1 MPVNKKQLVRLVRLV
16 AQLKENRYPNCSSF
30 AADMRKADLEEN
42 LNLSCTAK
50 TIARDIQ
57 VLRRDFNA
65 PIDFDPSR
73 NGYYLTHHE
82 WTFTCPQI
90 FDESCMLSAVL
101 GARVAEHIFPQPMR
115 KQIRDAVDFLLTNNN
130 PDFLDTAQVDS
141 LVVIPSKRT
150 KIDANVFMPLFHAW
164 QDHEVCH
171 IAYQDSKGKASER
184 DFEPHALV
192 FFDGVWYAKGFC
204 YTRKEMRT
212 LAAAR
217 MKSVVPTGR
226 SFKPDLKI
234 VATAN
239 EEGIFD
245 REMVTDVVVRCD
257 DYLAKIIQTRPLHIE
272 QKVVPLDDGGCEIHV
287 EEMTKFRLITW
298 VMHQCG
304 RAIVL
309 KPQKCINEI
318 VDFSTKL
325 LKQHKTI
332 TWE

>member
-16 AQLKENRYPNCSSF
+16 AQLKENRYPNCASF
-30 AADMRKADLEEN
+30 AADMRKADIEEN

-57 VLRRDFNA
+57 VLKRDFNA

-82 WTFTCPQI
+82 WTFSCPQI
-90 FDESCMLSAVL
+90 FDDSCMLSAVL
-101 GARVAEHIFPQPMR
+101 GARVAEHIFPQPMK
-115 KQIRDAVDFLLTNNN
+115 KQIRDAVNFLLTNNN

-141 LVVIPSKRT
+141 LVVIPSNRT
-150 KIDANVFMPLFHAW
+150 KIDAKVFMPLFYAW
-164 QDHEVCH
+164 QNHEVCH
-171 IAYQDSKGKASER
+171 IAYKDSKGKATER

-204 YTRKEMRT
+204 HARKEMRT

-226 SFKPDLKI
+226 HFEPDPKI
-234 VATAN
+234 VSTAN

-245 REMVTDVVVRCD
+245 REIVKDVVVHCD

-272 QKVVPLDDGGCEIHV
+272 QKVISTSDGGCDIIV

-304 RAIVL
+304 RAIL
-309 KPQKCINEI
+309 RQPLELCKEI
-318 VDFSTKL
+318 SDFANLISAN
-325 LKQHKTI
+325 HKGNDR
-332 TWE
+332 